1 MAELTGVLA
10 DKGGLHAQRLVLD
23 SVQVDGAALGG
34 RLDERVHGHRQL
46 ESLGEDQ
53 ARFARCPLAV
63 PPVPQQARQAL
74 WPQHSTYATCQPFF
88 AHSCSPSNQSYFVP
102 RWSLQQ
108 SGRTW
113 SWQLTP
119 NATTTQGYY
128 IAATLASSPMT
139 RILCNLL
146 CAATLPKT

>member
-74 WPQHSTYATCQPFF
+74 WPQHSTYATCQPFH
-88 AHSCSPSNQSYFVP
+88 AVQ
-102 RWSLQQ
+102 
-108 SGRTW
+108 
-113 SWQLTP
+113 
-119 NATTTQGYY
+119 A
-128 IAATLASSPMT
+128 IKA
-139 RILCNLL
+139 ILCPDGA
-146 CAATLPKT
+146 CSRAAGLGHGS